1 LQEDQAAC
9 AQCGAAN
16 VGTKFCPDCGALSS
30 SNAASTEQATAL
42 PDAEASEILS
52 LAVPAVAD
60 EQPVA
65 EAASTN
71 GANADHATKS
81 VRRVPAGDL
90 PVAAPPSSSR
100 GLTVWVGVACLL
112 ALVGIAVGAVGIF
125 EAMSAKNTDRALRAQ
140 LSSLRGRVGGDEAR
154 VHQVA
159 AEMTTIPGRA
169 TMAAAQ
175 ANIAALQ
182 SQVTGQGK
190 TISHI
195 QGQNSTYANCIPE
208 LQTELN
214 GLSISWSLNPVN
226 ASSDYFNI
234 ANSSQ
239 ISHDCTKLLYGS

>member
-1 LQEDQAAC
+1 MQEDQAAC

-16 VGTKFCPDCGALSS
+16 AGTKFCPDCGASS
-30 SNAASTEQATAL
+30 TPNAASTAQATTL
-42 PDAEASEILS
+42 TDAEPSEIAS
-52 LAVPAVAD
+52 LAAPAVAD

-81 VRRVPAGDL
+81 VRRVPAGKL

-112 ALVGIAVGAVGIF
+112 ALVGIAVGALGIT
-125 EAMSAKNTDRALRAQ
+125 EAMSAKNTGRTLRAQ
-140 LSSLRGRVGGDEAR
+140 LSSLRGRVGGDETR

-159 AEMTTIPGRA
+159 TEMTTIPGRA

-175 ANIAALQ
+175 TNIAALQ

-195 QGQNSTYANCIPE
+195 QDQNSTYANCIPE